1 MSLKKYKKKQ
11 YLLLGI
17 CIAIVVML
25 VVSGIIEISVSNS
38 LTTEGIKLGKI
49 QAKIDA
55 VKKDN
60 MLLKEKL
67 LTMSSYAHI
76 ASEAATLGFVD
87 AKSAIFLDQPIPLA
101 VKQ

>member
-1 MSLKKYKKKQ
+1 M
-11 YLLLGI
+11 
-17 CIAIVVML
+17 AMVVML

-38 LTTEGIKLGKI
+38 LTTDGIQLGKI
-49 QAKIDA
+49 QANIDT

-67 LTMSSYAHI
+67 LTMSSYTEI
-76 ASEAATLGFVD
+76 ASQAAALGFVN

-101 VKQ
+101 IKQ